1 MVKLVIFDVDGVLI
15 DSENLYLKAAAINC
29 EKYHYDIPLD
39 ILKKVIGGNTSL
51 HKQIVLDYKG
61 QDFNFDEYHNNL
73 INIIYDLRQ
82 KSPAPK
88 KKGVDEIL
96 SYLKKMDIKIAIATS
111 TERQRQ
117 MFNLKACGLE
127 NSFDY
132 MVFGDDIKNSK
143 PDPEIYIKA
152 WSHFNFKKEETII
165 VEDSINGIL
174 SGINAGIRVIYIPD
188 IINVPKDIEDK
199 TIKLNDLNE
208 LMEKINKE
216 EIWKSH

>member
-29 EKYHYDIPLD
+29 EKHHYDIPLD

-132 MVFGDDIKNSK
+132 MVFGDDIENSK

-152 WSHFNFKKEETII
+152 WSHFNLKKEETII

-216 EIWKSH
+216 EI